1 MKEIRAWKWKTNS
14 WSIRWLI
21 ECLLL
26 PQLSPELCPTSPVK
40 RPVSGS
46 DQAESTRSGPEAVQF
61 STVWSAERLIWR
73 GSGVTD
79 LRSLT
84 RVQTSSFHSPA
95 LPGALLVLCN
105 LRTRSALLNV
115 LLPNLF
121 NSEFIMMHLISTF
134 SNRTQCSELV
144 LHLEKCSFTRNQT

>member
-1 MKEIRAWKWKTNS
+1 MKEISVETKDKL
-14 WSIRWLI
+14 LI
-21 ECLLL
+21 DQMVNRVS
-26 PQLSPELCPTSPVK
+26 PPPSVFTRTLSHF
-40 RPVSGS
+40 SGS
-46 DQAESTRSGPEAVQF
+46 DQAESTLSGPEAVQF

>member
-1 MKEIRAWKWKTNS
+1 MKEIRAWKRKTNC

-26 PQLSPELCPTSPVK
+26 LQSSPELCPTSRAQTRLNPHFQARK
-40 RPVSGS
+40 LSSSAPS
-46 DQAESTRSGPEAVQF
+46 DLLS
-61 STVWSAERLIWR
+61 VWSGEVL
-73 GSGVTD
+73 V
-79 LRSLT
+79 LRTFALLLES
-84 RVQTSSFHSPA
+84 RPA

-134 SNRTQCSELV
+134 VNRTRCSELV